1 MPELNLRIFS
11 RNYRLAVTP
20 GEEPVLEQCAQR
32 VDQHMEAIR
41 SGGRVVALDQIAV
54 LAALEI
60 AYDDS
65 KTQTSLEA
73 RVAELEEKVSQPK
86 APEPDP
92 ELPLELPEEVSE
104 PVLSDE
110 PTPSV
115 APQGTLPTDQP
126 LEEPAVSRA
135 AAVAD
140 AAVDTAL
147 WEKETFADS
156 VRKRST
162 PRPPVLRDSSD
173 FLESFRYNDLNPAVR
188 AFGLQGT

>member
-65 KTQTSLEA
+65 KTQSTLEA
-73 RVAELEEKVSQPK
+73 RVAELEEKVAQPK
-86 APEPDP
+86 TPAPEP
-92 ELPLELPEEVSE
+92 ELPLDLSEEEVAAPAVQETPSQPEE
-104 PVLSDE
+104 L
-110 PTPSV
+110 
-115 APQGTLPTDQP
+115 QGTLPVDEPTA
-126 LEEPAVSRA
+126 EPAVVQSASAPA
-135 AAVAD
+135 AIAD
-140 AAVDTAL
+140 TTV
-147 WEKETFADS
+147 WEKEIDDLCRLCEEAIYA
-156 VRKRST
+156 T
-162 PRPPVLRDSSD
+162 P
-173 FLESFRYNDLNPAVR
+173 AR
-188 AFGLQGT
+188 ASGFF

>member
-65 KTQTSLEA
+65 KTQSTFEA
-73 RVAELEEKVSQPK
+73 RVAELEEKVAQPK
-86 APEPDP
+86 TPAPEP
-92 ELPLELPEEVSE
+92 ELPLDLSEEEVAAPAVQETPSQPEE
-104 PVLSDE
+104 L
-110 PTPSV
+110 
-115 APQGTLPTDQP
+115 QGTLPVDEPTA
-126 LEEPAVSRA
+126 EPAVVQSASAPA
-135 AAVAD
+135 AIAD
-140 AAVDTAL
+140 TTV
-147 WEKETFADS
+147 WEKEIDDLCRLCEEAIYA
-156 VRKRST
+156 T
-162 PRPPVLRDSSD
+162 P
-173 FLESFRYNDLNPAVR
+173 AR
-188 AFGLQGT
+188 ASGFF

>member
-65 KTQTSLEA
+65 KTQSTLEA
-73 RVAELEEKVSQPK
+73 RVAELEEKVAQPK
-86 APEPDP
+86 APPPEP

-110 PTPSV
+110 PTPSA
-115 APQGTLPTDQP
+115 APQGTLPADQP

-140 AAVDTAL
+140 AAVDTAV
-147 WEKETFADS
+147 WEKEID
-156 VRKRST
+156 
-162 PRPPVLRDSSD
+162 
-173 FLESFRYNDLNPAVR
+173 DLCRLCEEAIYAAPAH
-188 AFGLQGT
+188 ASGFF

>member
-65 KTQTSLEA
+65 KTQTTLEA
-73 RVAELEEKVSQPK
+73 RVAELEEWAAQTK
-86 APEPDP
+86 AATPEP
-92 ELPLELPEEVSE
+92 ELPLDLPEEEVAAPAVPE
-104 PVLSDE
+104 
-110 PTPSV
+110 TPSH
-115 APQGTLPTDQP
+115 PEELQGTLPVDEPTA
-126 LEEPAVSRA
+126 EPAVVQSASTPA
-135 AAVAD
+135 ATAD
-140 AAVDTAL
+140 TTV
-147 WEKETFADS
+147 WEKEID
-156 VRKRST
+156 
-162 PRPPVLRDSSD
+162 
-173 FLESFRYNDLNPAVR
+173 DLCRLCEEAIYAAPAR
-188 AFGLQGT
+188 ASGFF

>member
-65 KTQTSLEA
+65 KTQSTLEA
-73 RVAELEEKVSQPK
+73 RVAELEEKVAQPK
-86 APEPDP
+86 APPPEP
-92 ELPLELPEEVSE
+92 ELPLELPEEEVSE
-104 PVLSDE
+104 PVVADE

-115 APQGTLPTDQP
+115 APQGTLPADQP

-135 AAVAD
+135 AVVAD
-140 AAVDTAL
+140 AAVDTTL
-147 WEKETFADS
+147 WEKEID
-156 VRKRST
+156 
-162 PRPPVLRDSSD
+162 
-173 FLESFRYNDLNPAVR
+173 DLCRLCEEAIYAAPAR
-188 AFGLQGT
+188 ASGFF

>member
-65 KTQTSLEA
+65 KTQTSLEV
-73 RVAELEEKVSQPK
+73 RVAELEEKISQPK
-86 APEPDP
+86 VPEPDP

-115 APQGTLPTDQP
+115 APQGTLPADQP

-147 WEKETFADS
+147 WEKEID
-156 VRKRST
+156 
-162 PRPPVLRDSSD
+162 
-173 FLESFRYNDLNPAVR
+173 DLCRLCEEAIYAAPAR
-188 AFGLQGT
+188 ASGFF

>member
-65 KTQTSLEA
+65 KTQSTLEA
-73 RVAELEEKVSQPK
+73 RVAELEEKVAQPK
-86 APEPDP
+86 APPPEP
-92 ELPLELPEEVSE
+92 ELPLELPEEEVSE
-104 PVLSDE
+104 PVVAEE
-110 PTPSV
+110 PTSSEE
-115 APQGTLPTDQP
+115 PQGTLPMNQAV
-126 LEEPAVSRA
+126 EEPAVSQALSA
-135 AAVAD
+135 ATTTA
-140 AAVDTAL
+140 DTAL
-147 WEKETFADS
+147 WEKEID
-156 VRKRST
+156 
-162 PRPPVLRDSSD
+162 
-173 FLESFRYNDLNPAVR
+173 DLCRLCEEAIYAAPAR
-188 AFGLQGT
+188 ASGFF

>member
-65 KTQTSLEA
+65 KTQTTLEA
-73 RVAELEEKVSQPK
+73 RVAELEEQAAQAK
-86 APEPDP
+86 ASTPEPK
-92 ELPLELPEEVSE
+92 LPLDLPEEEVAE
-104 PVLSDE
+104 PAAPEE
-110 PTPSV
+110 PTPSEDL
-115 APQGTLPTDQP
+115 QGTLPVDQP
-126 LEEPAVSRA
+126 VEEPAVPQA
-135 AAVAD
+135 ASGVD
-140 AAVDTAL
+140 KIVDTAV
-147 WEKETFADS
+147 WEKEIDDLCRLCEEAIYA
-156 VRKRST
+156 T
-162 PRPPVLRDSSD
+162 P
-173 FLESFRYNDLNPAVR
+173 AR
-188 AFGLQGT
+188 ASGFF

>member
-65 KTQTSLEA
+65 KTQTTLEA
-73 RVAELEEKVSQPK
+73 RVAELEEKVVQPK
-86 APEPDP
+86 APAPEP
-92 ELPLELPEEVSE
+92 ELPLDLPEEEVAA
-104 PVLSDE
+104 PAVLEE
-110 PTPSV
+110 PTPSEDL
-115 APQGTLPTDQP
+115 QGTLPVDQAD
-126 LEEPAVSRA
+126 EEPAAPPASSITPA
-135 AAVAD
+135 T
-140 AAVDTAL
+140 VDTTL
-147 WEKETFADS
+147 WEKEID
-156 VRKRST
+156 
-162 PRPPVLRDSSD
+162 
-173 FLESFRYNDLNPAVR
+173 DLCRLCEEAIYAAPAR
-188 AFGLQGT
+188 ASGFF

>member
-65 KTQTSLEA
+65 KTQTTLEA
-73 RVAELEEKVSQPK
+73 RVAELEEQAARTKVV
-86 APEPDP
+86 APEP
-92 ELPLELPEEVSE
+92 ELPLDLPEEEVTE
-104 PVLSDE
+104 TVAPEE
-110 PTPSV
+110 PTPSEDL
-115 APQGTLPTDQP
+115 QGTLPVDQP
-126 LEEPAVSRA
+126 VEEPAVPP
-135 AAVAD
+135 AVSTATVT
-140 AAVDTAL
+140 VDTSV
-147 WEKETFADS
+147 WEKEIDDLCRLCEEDLSATMIS
-156 VRKRST
+156 I
-162 PRPPVLRDSSD
+162 LR
-173 FLESFRYNDLNPAVR
+173 
-188 AFGLQGT
+188 

>member
-65 KTQTSLEA
+65 KTQTNLEA
-73 RVAELEEKVSQPK
+73 RVAELEEKVAQPK
-86 APEPDP
+86 APAHEP
-92 ELPLELPEEVSE
+92 ELPLDLPEEE
-104 PVLSDE
+104 
-110 PTPSV
+110 V
-115 APQGTLPTDQP
+115 AAPAVAEAPGQPEELQGTLPVDEPPAEPEVP
-126 LEEPAVSRA
+126 LSASVPAST
-135 AAVAD
+135 AD
-140 AAVDTAL
+140 TTL
-147 WEKETFADS
+147 WEKEID
-156 VRKRST
+156 
-162 PRPPVLRDSSD
+162 
-173 FLESFRYNDLNPAVR
+173 DLCRLCEEAIYAAPAR
-188 AFGLQGT
+188 ASGFF

>member
-65 KTQTSLEA
+65 KTQSTLEA
-73 RVAELEEKVSQPK
+73 RVAELEEKVAQPK

-115 APQGTLPTDQP
+115 APQGTLPADQP
-126 LEEPAVSRA
+126 LEEPAVSQA

-140 AAVDTAL
+140 ATVDTAL
-147 WEKETFADS
+147 WEKELD
-156 VRKRST
+156 
-162 PRPPVLRDSSD
+162 
-173 FLESFRYNDLNPAVR
+173 DLCRLCEEAIYAAPAR
-188 AFGLQGT
+188 ASGFF

>member
-65 KTQTSLEA
+65 KTQTNLEA
-73 RVAELEEKVSQPK
+73 RVAELEEKVAQPK
-86 APEPDP
+86 VPTLEP
-92 ELPLELPEEVSE
+92 ELPLDLPEEEVFAPAVSE
-104 PVLSDE
+104 EPTSSDE
-110 PTPSV
+110 
-115 APQGTLPTDQP
+115 PQGTLPMDQAV
-126 LEEPAVSRA
+126 EEPAVSPAIA
-135 AAVAD
+135 AATTT
-140 AAVDTAL
+140 VDTDV
-147 WEKETFADS
+147 WEKEID
-156 VRKRST
+156 
-162 PRPPVLRDSSD
+162 
-173 FLESFRYNDLNPAVR
+173 DLCRLCEEAIYAAPAR
-188 AFGLQGT
+188 ASGFF

>member
-73 RVAELEEKVSQPK
+73 RVAELEEKISQPK
-86 APEPDP
+86 VPEPDP
-92 ELPLELPEEVSE
+92 ELPLELPEAVSE

-115 APQGTLPTDQP
+115 APQGTLPADQP

-147 WEKETFADS
+147 WEKEID
-156 VRKRST
+156 
-162 PRPPVLRDSSD
+162 
-173 FLESFRYNDLNPAVR
+173 DLCRLCEEAIYAAPAR
-188 AFGLQGT
+188 ASGFF

>member
-73 RVAELEEKVSQPK
+73 RVAELEEKLSQPK

-115 APQGTLPTDQP
+115 APKGTLPEDQP

-140 AAVDTAL
+140 AAVDTTL
-147 WEKETFADS
+147 WEKEID
-156 VRKRST
+156 
-162 PRPPVLRDSSD
+162 
-173 FLESFRYNDLNPAVR
+173 DLCRLCEEAIYAAPAR
-188 AFGLQGT
+188 ASGFF

>member
-73 RVAELEEKVSQPK
+73 RVAELEEKISQPK
-86 APEPDP
+86 VPEPDP
-92 ELPLELPEEVSE
+92 ELPLELPEAVSE

-115 APQGTLPTDQP
+115 APQGTLPADQP
-126 LEEPAVSRA
+126 LEEPAVFRA

-147 WEKETFADS
+147 WEKEID
-156 VRKRST
+156 
-162 PRPPVLRDSSD
+162 
-173 FLESFRYNDLNPAVR
+173 DLCRLCEEAIYAAPAR
-188 AFGLQGT
+188 ASGFF

>member
-65 KTQTSLEA
+65 KTQTTLEA
-73 RVAELEEKVSQPK
+73 RVAELEEKVAKPK
-86 APEPDP
+86 APAPEP
-92 ELPLELPEEVSE
+92 ELPLDLPEEEVAEPAVSE
-104 PVLSDE
+104 E
-110 PTPSV
+110 PTPSEDL
-115 APQGTLPTDQP
+115 QETLPVDEPTA
-126 LEEPAVSRA
+126 EPAVPPA
-135 AAVAD
+135 AS
-140 AAVDTAL
+140 AATSTADTAV
-147 WEKETFADS
+147 WEKEID
-156 VRKRST
+156 
-162 PRPPVLRDSSD
+162 
-173 FLESFRYNDLNPAVR
+173 DLCRLCEEAIYAAPAR
-188 AFGLQGT
+188 ASGFF

>member
-92 ELPLELPEEVSE
+92 ELSLELPEEVSE

-115 APQGTLPTDQP
+115 APQGTLPADQP

-147 WEKETFADS
+147 WEKEID
-156 VRKRST
+156 
-162 PRPPVLRDSSD
+162 
-173 FLESFRYNDLNPAVR
+173 DLCRLCEEAIYAAPAR
-188 AFGLQGT
+188 ASGFF

>member
-65 KTQTSLEA
+65 KAQTTLEA
-73 RVAELEEKVSQPK
+73 RVAELEEKISHPQTP
-86 APEPDP
+86 ALEP
-92 ELPLELPEEVSE
+92 ELPLELPEEEVSE
-104 PVLSDE
+104 SAFSKE

-115 APQGTLPTDQP
+115 APQEALPEDQP
-126 LEEPAVSRA
+126 LEEPAVPQTASA
-135 AAVAD
+135 TD
-140 AAVDTAL
+140 ATVDTAL
-147 WEKETFADS
+147 WEKEID
-156 VRKRST
+156 
-162 PRPPVLRDSSD
+162 
-173 FLESFRYNDLNPAVR
+173 DLCRLCEEAIYAAPAR
-188 AFGLQGT
+188 ASGFF

>member
-65 KTQTSLEA
+65 KTQTTLEA
-73 RVAELEEKVSQPK
+73 RVAELEEQAAQTK
-86 APEPDP
+86 ATTPEP
-92 ELPLELPEEVSE
+92 ELPLDLPEEEVAE
-104 PVLSDE
+104 PATPEE
-110 PTPSV
+110 PTPSEDL
-115 APQGTLPTDQP
+115 QGTLPVDQP
-126 LEEPAVSRA
+126 IGEPAVPPAVPA
-135 AAVAD
+135 ATVT
-140 AAVDTAL
+140 VDTSM
-147 WEKETFADS
+147 WEKEID
-156 VRKRST
+156 
-162 PRPPVLRDSSD
+162 
-173 FLESFRYNDLNPAVR
+173 DLCRLCEEAIYAAPAR
-188 AFGLQGT
+188 ASGFF

>member
-73 RVAELEEKVSQPK
+73 RVAELEEKVSHPK

-115 APQGTLPTDQP
+115 APQGTLPADQP

-147 WEKETFADS
+147 WEKEID
-156 VRKRST
+156 
-162 PRPPVLRDSSD
+162 
-173 FLESFRYNDLNPAVR
+173 DLCRLCEEAIYAAPAR
-188 AFGLQGT
+188 ASGFF

>member
-65 KTQTSLEA
+65 KTQTTLEA
-73 RVAELEEKVSQPK
+73 RVAELEEQVAQPK
-86 APEPDP
+86 APAPEP
-92 ELPLELPEEVSE
+92 ELPLDLEEEVSAPTVSE
-104 PVLSDE
+104 E
-110 PTPSV
+110 PTSSEE
-115 APQGTLPTDQP
+115 PQGTLPMDQGV
-126 LEEPAVSRA
+126 EEPAVSP
-135 AAVAD
+135 AVSAVT
-140 AAVDTAL
+140 ASVDTAV
-147 WEKETFADS
+147 WEKEID
-156 VRKRST
+156 
-162 PRPPVLRDSSD
+162 
-173 FLESFRYNDLNPAVR
+173 DLCRLCEEAIYAAPAR
-188 AFGLQGT
+188 ASGFF

>member
-65 KTQTSLEA
+65 KTQTNLEA
-73 RVAELEEKVSQPK
+73 RVAELEEKVAQPK
-86 APEPDP
+86 APAHEP
-92 ELPLELPEEVSE
+92 ELPLDLPEEEVAAPAAAE
-104 PVLSDE
+104 A
-110 PTPSV
+110 PSQ
-115 APQGTLPTDQP
+115 PEELQGTLPVDEP
-126 LEEPAVSRA
+126 PAKPAVPQSA
-135 AAVAD
+135 SVPD
-140 AAVDTAL
+140 ATADTAV
-147 WEKETFADS
+147 WEKEID
-156 VRKRST
+156 
-162 PRPPVLRDSSD
+162 
-173 FLESFRYNDLNPAVR
+173 DLCRLCEEAIYAAPVR
-188 AFGLQGT
+188 ASGFF

>member
-73 RVAELEEKVSQPK
+73 RVAELEEKVSQLK

-115 APQGTLPTDQP
+115 APQRTLPADQP

-140 AAVDTAL
+140 ATVDTAL
-147 WEKETFADS
+147 WEKEID
-156 VRKRST
+156 
-162 PRPPVLRDSSD
+162 
-173 FLESFRYNDLNPAVR
+173 DLCRLCEEAIYAAPAR
-188 AFGLQGT
+188 ASGFF

>member
-73 RVAELEEKVSQPK
+73 RVAELEEKISQPK
-86 APEPDP
+86 VPEPDP

-115 APQGTLPTDQP
+115 APQGTLPADQP

-147 WEKETFADS
+147 WEKEID
-156 VRKRST
+156 
-162 PRPPVLRDSSD
+162 
-173 FLESFRYNDLNPAVR
+173 DLCRLCEEAIYAAPAR
-188 AFGLQGT
+188 ASGFF

>member
-32 VDQHMEAIR
+32 VDQHMAAIR

-73 RVAELEEKVSQPK
+73 RVAELEEKFSQPK

-92 ELPLELPEEVSE
+92 ELPLELPEEASE

-115 APQGTLPTDQP
+115 APQRTLPADQP
-126 LEEPAVSRA
+126 LEEPAVSQA
-135 AAVAD
+135 AAVAN

-147 WEKETFADS
+147 WEKEID
-156 VRKRST
+156 
-162 PRPPVLRDSSD
+162 
-173 FLESFRYNDLNPAVR
+173 DLCRLCEEAIYAAPAR
-188 AFGLQGT
+188 ASGFF

>member
-65 KTQTSLEA
+65 KTQTTLEA

-86 APEPDP
+86 APAPDP

-115 APQGTLPTDQP
+115 APQGTLPADQP
-126 LEEPAVSRA
+126 LGEPVVSRA

-140 AAVDTAL
+140 ATVDTAL
-147 WEKETFADS
+147 WEKEID
-156 VRKRST
+156 
-162 PRPPVLRDSSD
+162 
-173 FLESFRYNDLNPAVR
+173 DLCRLCEEAIYAAPAR
-188 AFGLQGT
+188 ASGFF

>member
-86 APEPDP
+86 APAPEP
-92 ELPLELPEEVSE
+92 ELPLELPEEEVSAPAVLEE
-104 PVLSDE
+104 PMPPEDL
-110 PTPSV
+110 
-115 APQGTLPTDQP
+115 QGTLPVDQP
-126 LEEPAVSRA
+126 VEEPAVSLAVSA
-135 AAVAD
+135 ATTT
-140 AAVDTAL
+140 VDTTM
-147 WEKETFADS
+147 WEKEIDELCRLCEEAI
-156 VRKRST
+156 
-162 PRPPVLRDSSD
+162 
-173 FLESFRYNDLNPAVR
+173 YAAPAR
-188 AFGLQGT
+188 ASGFF

>member
-65 KTQTSLEA
+65 KTQTTLEA
-73 RVAELEEKVSQPK
+73 RVAELEEKFSQPK
-86 APEPDP
+86 TPEPDP
-92 ELPLELPEEVSE
+92 ELPLELPEEASE
-104 PVLSDE
+104 LVLSDE

-115 APQGTLPTDQP
+115 APQRTLPADQP
-126 LEEPAVSRA
+126 LKEPAVSRA
-135 AAVAD
+135 ATVAD
-140 AAVDTAL
+140 ATVDTAL
-147 WEKETFADS
+147 WEKEID
-156 VRKRST
+156 
-162 PRPPVLRDSSD
+162 
-173 FLESFRYNDLNPAVR
+173 DLCRLCEEAIYAAPAR
-188 AFGLQGT
+188 ASGFF

>member
-92 ELPLELPEEVSE
+92 VLPLELPEEASE

-115 APQGTLPTDQP
+115 APQRTLPADQP
-126 LEEPAVSRA
+126 LEEPAVSQA
-135 AAVAD
+135 AAVAN

-147 WEKETFADS
+147 WEKEID
-156 VRKRST
+156 
-162 PRPPVLRDSSD
+162 
-173 FLESFRYNDLNPAVR
+173 DLCRLCEEAIYAVPAR
-188 AFGLQGT
+188 ASGFF

>member
-65 KTQTSLEA
+65 KTQTTLEA
-73 RVAELEEKVSQPK
+73 RVAELEEQAAQTK
-86 APEPDP
+86 AAVPEP
-92 ELPLELPEEVSE
+92 ELPLDLPEEEVDE
-104 PVLSDE
+104 PASPEE
-110 PTPSV
+110 PTPSEDL
-115 APQGTLPTDQP
+115 QGTLPVDQP
-126 LEEPAVSRA
+126 VEEPAVLQA
-135 AAVAD
+135 ASSAD
-140 AAVDTAL
+140 TTIDTAL
-147 WEKETFADS
+147 WEREID
-156 VRKRST
+156 
-162 PRPPVLRDSSD
+162 
-173 FLESFRYNDLNPAVR
+173 DLCRLCEEAIYAVPAR
-188 AFGLQGT
+188 ASGFF

>member
-65 KTQTSLEA
+65 KTQTTLEA
-73 RVAELEEKVSQPK
+73 RVAELEEKVAQPK
-86 APEPDP
+86 APAPEP
-92 ELPLELPEEVSE
+92 ELPLDLPEEENTAPAVSVE
-104 PVLSDE
+104 PPQPEEL
-110 PTPSV
+110 
-115 APQGTLPTDQP
+115 QGTLPVDQP
-126 LEEPAVSRA
+126 VEEPAAPPAPSVA
-135 AAVAD
+135 ATTVETAV
-140 AAVDTAL
+140 
-147 WEKETFADS
+147 WEKEID
-156 VRKRST
+156 
-162 PRPPVLRDSSD
+162 
-173 FLESFRYNDLNPAVR
+173 DLCRLCEEAIYAAPTR
-188 AFGLQGT
+188 ASGFF

>member
-65 KTQTSLEA
+65 KAQTTLEA
-73 RVAELEEKVSQPK
+73 RVAELEEKISHPQTP
-86 APEPDP
+86 ALEP
-92 ELPLELPEEVSE
+92 ELPLELPEEEVSE
-104 PVLSDE
+104 SVLSKE

-115 APQGTLPTDQP
+115 APQEALPEDQP
-126 LEEPAVSRA
+126 LEEPAVPQTASA
-135 AAVAD
+135 TD
-140 AAVDTAL
+140 ATVDTAL
-147 WEKETFADS
+147 WEKEID
-156 VRKRST
+156 
-162 PRPPVLRDSSD
+162 
-173 FLESFRYNDLNPAVR
+173 DLCRLCEEAIYAAPAR
-188 AFGLQGT
+188 ASGFF

>member
-65 KTQTSLEA
+65 KTQTTLEA
-73 RVAELEEKVSQPK
+73 RVAELEEQAAQTK
-86 APEPDP
+86 ATTPEP
-92 ELPLELPEEVSE
+92 ELPLDLPEEEVAEPAAPEKPMPSE
-104 PVLSDE
+104 NL
-110 PTPSV
+110 
-115 APQGTLPTDQP
+115 QGTLPVDQP
-126 LEEPAVSRA
+126 VEEPAVPP
-135 AAVAD
+135 AVSTATVT
-140 AAVDTAL
+140 VDTSV
-147 WEKETFADS
+147 WEKEIDDLCRLCEEAIYA
-156 VRKRST
+156 T
-162 PRPPVLRDSSD
+162 P
-173 FLESFRYNDLNPAVR
+173 AR
-188 AFGLQGT
+188 ASGFF